1 MNLFTKKENSSYINE
16 DQIIRIEGDGN
27 CAPRAISEQLS
38 KEYEVNHTSFREKVV
53 EYLRNKDNRES
64 FGITDSYL
72 EEMSKPGKH
81 FDAIEIH
88 ASMEIVNSHGYKLI
102 IWQNEGN
109 SLYTKRKGLDQN
121 DNYSK
126 EINLIYSGDGIN
138 GHYDLFLPDKSKFC
152 TTLVS
157 RRNDQ
162 ISSSELRQ
170 KEKELHVFV
179 ANNIRNKN
187 LQKEYNRQVSRID
200 QLEKE
205 VQTLRGGNVSMTI
218 TPLDQNNGIVTQPN
232 VIIGNTGLPI
242 GYVSQPMVISDPF
255 SPIISQPN
263 VIGNALGVQGIVSY
277 PGCIFY
283 NS

>member
-16 DQIIRIEGDGN
+16 DRIIRIEGDGN
-27 CAPRAISEQLS
+27 CAPRAISEGLS
-38 KEYEVNHTSFREKVV
+38 KEYEVDHVIFREKVV
-53 EYLRNKDNRES
+53 ELLRNKDNRES
-64 FGITDSYL
+64 FGITGSYL
-72 EEMSKPGKH
+72 KEMSKLGKH
-81 FDAIEIH
+81 FDGNEIH

-138 GHYDLFLPDKSKFC
+138 GHYDLLLPDKSKFC

-242 GYVSQPMVISDPF
+242 GYVSQPMVIGDPF
-255 SPIISQPN
+255 SPIIGQPN
-263 VIGNALGVQGIVSY
+263 VIGNALGVQGVVSY

-283 NS
+283 SS

>member
-27 CAPRAISEQLS
+27 CAPRAISERLS
-38 KEYEVNHTSFREKVV
+38 KEYDVDHESFRKAVV
-53 EYLRNKDNRES
+53 EHIRKINNREDI
-64 FGITDSYL
+64 GITDYYL
-72 EEMSKPGKH
+72 EEMSKLGKH
-81 FDAIEIH
+81 FDGIEIN

-138 GHYDLFLPDKSKFC
+138 GNYDLLLPDKSKLC

-242 GYVSQPMVISDPF
+242 GYVSQPMVIGDPF
-255 SPIISQPN
+255 IPIIGQPN

-283 NS
+283 SS